1 MTIFMLS
8 LAAFSVHTIKLG
20 ILSNSEAK
28 TAEQNDDQSDDDG
41 DNNNNTPVRLVVHL
55 VVPH

>member
-1 MTIFMLS
+1 MLS